1 MQRSAVTG
9 GEVAAAEL
17 GEEQKRLQALRQEWE
32 GGWRDFLARD
42 LGAVQRNTLG
52 VLDHKVDE
60 LKSRWRAKL
69 DKTKI
74 ELLRRSPQLFVADM
88 TADLEVLIAEVS
100 DEYIR
105 GVNGLVNG
113 LELNGDISVESLTSG
128 VREVERAR
136 KRGEGVL
143 DPQMM
148 SVASSG
154 IGSIGIGIASV
165 LAVGAMAIPLG
176 IAIGGVY
183 VAVNL
188 GFRAIKTGRQGL
200 QQWLNMTAN
209 AVIKDVSREIQER
222 GDTIRPA
229 IFNAYKQHL
238 TESMTELKAL
248 IAAADNAA
256 KVSLA
261 ERADALAELDAKGKS
276 LQATIAGIDA
286 QLARLAKPKSLPAQ

>member
-1 MQRSAVTG
+1 
-9 GEVAAAEL
+9 
-17 GEEQKRLQALRQEWE
+17 
-32 GGWRDFLARD
+32 
-42 LGAVQRNTLG
+42 
-52 VLDHKVDE
+52 
-60 LKSRWRAKL
+60 
-69 DKTKI
+69 
-74 ELLRRSPQLFVADM
+74 M

-105 GVNGLVNG
+105 GVNELVNG
-113 LELNGDISVESLTSG
+113 FELNADISVDSLASG

-188 GFRAIKTGRQGL
+188 GFRAIKTGRQSL

-238 TESMTELKAL
+238 TESMSELKAL

-256 KVSLA
+256 KVSRA

-276 LQATIAGIDA
+276 LQATIADIDA